1 MKLHA
6 RVGDYEGDVDIS
18 VQGTRVLACLDDR
31 TYEINLQRSGGDA
44 LLLMTYGRVFDCRVD
59 GLVESGLPVDVS
71 VGTQSYA
78 ITLADPRRLR
88 SAVATGALAG
98 GVARITAA
106 MPGKVVRV
114 MVAAGAEVAA
124 GDGIVVV
131 EAMKMQNEMKSPR
144 AGKVLAV
151 NVEVG
156 ATVNGGDVLAVIE

>member
-18 VQGTRVLACLDDR
+18 VQGTRVFAVLDER
-31 TYEINLQRSGGDA
+31 RYEIDLKRSGGDA
-44 LLLMTYGRVFDCRVD
+44 LLLMTGGRVFDCRVD
-59 GLVESGLPVDVS
+59 GPIESGRPVEVS

-78 ITLADPRRLR
+78 VTLADPRRLR
-88 SAVATGALAG
+88 SAAAAGALAG
-98 GVARITAA
+98 GVARIAA
-106 MPGKVVRV
+106 PMPGKVVRV
-114 MVAAGAEVAA
+114 MVEAGAEVEA

-144 AGKVLAV
+144 AGKVLTV

-156 ATVNGGDVLAVIE
+156 TTVNGGDVLAVIE

>member
-6 RVGDYEGDVDIS
+6 RVGDYEGDLDIRI
-18 VQGTRVLACLDDR
+18 QGSRVFAALEDR
-31 TYEINLQRSGGDA
+31 TYEIDLQRAGGDA
-44 LLLMTYGRVFDCRVD
+44 FLLMTAGRVFDCRVD
-59 GLVESGLPVDVS
+59 GPIESGLPVDVS
-71 VGTQSYA
+71 VGTQNYT

-88 SAVATGALAG
+88 SAAAAGALAG
-98 GVARITAA
+98 GVARITAP

-114 MVAAGAEVAA
+114 MVEAGAEVEA

-144 AGKVLAV
+144 AGKVLTV

-156 ATVNGGDVLAVIE
+156 TTVNGGDVLAVIE